1 MSATTPPI
9 RTRTHPAED
18 AVRRYVDALR
28 HDLEPDPLFRRRLR
42 GTVMNRFVAER
53 EGTAWPEPPRRHR
66 MGALGRACL
75 YGSLVTAL
83 SVSGVMA
90 ASDAAVPGDLLYP
103 LKLSI
108 EQTRAHVAPAHLQDE
123 LAVHVLAER
132 IDELGRLAESGDLA
146 RATTLALSIGRTYEQ
161 LASTSAAADVD
172 DERLQIHLSR
182 LEAVLER
189 VPDEARRA
197 IERAMSVAPG
207 LQPDAAERDLH
218 GTDGARSSGNGAADG
233 NGGRGTHP
241 GDTETAVPERTPRP
255 HRTGATD
262 ATAAPEPSA
271 SPRPSA
277 RPEPSAR
284 PDPSTRP
291 DPSRRPEPAARP
303 DPTRKPRPTGP

>member
-9 RTRTHPAED
+9 RPRVHSAED
-18 AVRRYVDALR
+18 AVRRYVEASR
-28 HDLEPDPLFRRRLR
+28 HDLEPDLLFQRRLR

-53 EGTAWPEPPRRHR
+53 EGTPWPEPPRRQR

-233 NGGRGTHP
+233 NGGRGTQP
-241 GDTETAVPERTPRP
+241 GDTKTAVPERTPRP
-255 HRTGATD
+255 HPTEEPD

-271 SPRPSA
+271 SPG
-277 RPEPSAR
+277 PSAR
-284 PDPSTRP
+284 PDKSPRP
-291 DPSRRPEPAARP
+291 DPSRRPEPAAGP
-303 DPTRKPRPTGP
+303 DVTRKPRATGP